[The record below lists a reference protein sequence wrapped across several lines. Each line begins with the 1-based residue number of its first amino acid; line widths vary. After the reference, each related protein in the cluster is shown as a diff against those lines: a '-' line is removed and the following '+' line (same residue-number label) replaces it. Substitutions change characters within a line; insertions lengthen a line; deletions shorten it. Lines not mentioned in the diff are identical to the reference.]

1 MKNHEKKYV
10 FLYLICHCY
19 IFMSFTIDNYLS
31 KYYERKAQQQSK
43 IAEGKKKVT
52 STTFVELLICVS

>member
-1 MKNHEKKYV
+1 MP
-10 FLYLICHCY
+10 
-19 IFMSFTIDNYLS
+19 FTIDNYLS

-52 STTFVELLICVS
+52 STTFVELLICVSHEKF